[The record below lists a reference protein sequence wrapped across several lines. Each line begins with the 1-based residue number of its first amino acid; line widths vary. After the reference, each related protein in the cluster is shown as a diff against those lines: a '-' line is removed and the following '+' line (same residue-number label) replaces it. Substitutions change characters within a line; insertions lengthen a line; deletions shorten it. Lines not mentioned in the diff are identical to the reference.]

1 MKCCQDI
8 KVSIIMPSLNVAPY
22 IRECIESAINQS
34 LNDIEI
40 ICIDA
45 GSTDGT
51 REIIAEYAK
60 KDSRIRCIDS
70 QIRSYGHQVNI
81 GINVARGKYIAIL
94 ETDDYV
100 DTTMYEK
107 LYTIASAN
115 NLDYV
120 KADYDSFIEYNSNRL
135 FKYIKI
141 FNDNN
146 KYNRV
151 IDVHQ
156 LPELFLT
163 DQNIW
168 RGIYKRDFLNKS
180 DIRLN
185 ESPGAAYQDIGF
197 VLLVM
202 TYAKRAM
209 YINDSF
215 YRYRKQREG
224 CSSCSDKVLQFSY
237 QEFVRL
243 IDELHID
250 NTDTFKYVVQRMTG
264 VFLVEYTKLLT
275 KCSFAFDKEY
285 YDTYIDKYYV
295 WFKGKLSEYMLK
307 GIITEADMNKTDWD
321 ELNLLISSQAEFAS
335 LKKAQFEKKEEYI
348 NQVFELINNRDV
360 VIVSAGVWGKKAFD
374 ILQQRGVRIISFADN
389 NQKLFDTYIGDIKVL
404 PVEECV
410 GLHRTAVYIIANK
423 RHEDELIQQLI
434 DLDISNDNIISF
446 RL

>member
-51 REIIAEYAK
+51 REIIVEYAK
-60 KDSRIRCIDS
+60 KDNRIRFIDSRIK
-70 QIRSYGHQVNI
+70 SYGHQVNI
-81 GINVARGKYIAIL
+81 GINAAKGEYITIL

-120 KADYDSFIEYNSNRL
+120 KADYDSFIEYNSIKL
-135 FKYIKI
+135 FNHIQI

-151 IDVHQ
+151 IDCCQ
-156 LPELFLT
+156 LPEIFVT

-215 YRYRKQREG
+215 YRYRMQREG
-224 CSSCSDKVLQFSY
+224 CSSCSDKILQFSY

-250 NTDTFKYVVQRMTG
+250 NTDTFKHIVQRMTG

-335 LKKAQFEKKEEYI
+335 LKKAQFEKREEYI
-348 NQVFELINNRDV
+348 NQVIELINNRDV

-389 NQKLFDTYIGDIKVL
+389 NQKLFDTYIGGIKVL
-404 PVEECV
+404 PVGKCV

>member
-151 IDVHQ
+151 IDCCQ
-156 LPELFLT
+156 LPEIFVT

-215 YRYRKQREG
+215 YRYRMQREG
-224 CSSCSDKVLQFSY
+224 CSSCSDKILQFSY

-335 LKKAQFEKKEEYI
+335 LKNAQFEKREEYI
-348 NQVFELINNRDV
+348 NQVIELINNRDV

-389 NQKLFDTYIGDIKVL
+389 NQKLFDTYIGGIKVL
-404 PVEECV
+404 PVGECV
-410 GLHRTAVYIIANK
+410 GIHRTSVYIIANK
-423 RHEDELIQQLI
+423 RHEDELIHQLI

>member
-22 IRECIESAINQS
+22 IRECIESAVNQS
-34 LNDIEI
+34 LVDIEI

-60 KDSRIRCIDS
+60 KDSRIMCIDS
-70 QIRSYGHQVNI
+70 QIKSYGHQVNI
-81 GINVARGKYIAIL
+81 GINAARGKYIAIL

-120 KADYDSFIEYNSNRL
+120 KADYDSFIEYNSSRL
-135 FKYIKI
+135 FKHIQI
-141 FNDNN
+141 FNDDN

-151 IDVHQ
+151 IDGRQ
-156 LPELFLT
+156 LPEVFLT

-168 RGIYKRDFLNKS
+168 RGIYKRDFLDKS

-202 TYAKRAM
+202 TYAERAM

-215 YRYRKQREG
+215 YRYRMQREG
-224 CSSCSDKVLQFSY
+224 GSSCSDKILQFSY

-250 NTDTFKYVVQRMTG
+250 NTDTFKYIVQRMAG

-275 KCSFAFDKEY
+275 KCSFSFCKDY
-285 YDTYIDKYYV
+285 YKTYIEKYYT
-295 WFKGKLSEYMLK
+295 WFKDRLSEYIVT
-307 GIITEADMNKTDWD
+307 GCITEDDMTAADWG
-321 ELNLLISSQAEFAS
+321 EINL
-335 LKKAQFEKKEEYI
+335 
-348 NQVFELINNRDV
+348 
-360 VIVSAGVWGKKAFD
+360 
-374 ILQQRGVRIISFADN
+374 
-389 NQKLFDTYIGDIKVL
+389 
-404 PVEECV
+404 
-410 GLHRTAVYIIANK
+410 
-423 RHEDELIQQLI
+423 
-434 DLDISNDNIISF
+434 
-446 RL
+446 

>member
-1 MKCCQDI
+1 MI
-8 KVSIIMPSLNVAPY
+8 KVSVIMPSLNVAPY
-22 IRECIESAINQS
+22 IRECLESAVNQS

-40 ICIDA
+40 ICVDA

-60 KDSRIRCIDS
+60 NDQRIRCIDS
-70 QIRSYGHQVNI
+70 NMKSYGHQVNLGIEAAI
-81 GINVARGKYIAIL
+81 GDYIAVL
-94 ETDDYV
+94 ETDDYI
-100 DTTMYEK
+100 DTCMYEK
-107 LYTIASAN
+107 LYDIASVYD
-115 NLDYV
+115 LDY
-120 KADYDSFIEYNSNRL
+120 
-135 FKYIKI
+135 IKSDFDAFTELDGDRI
-141 FNDNN
+141 FYPGRMFMDID

-151 IDVHQ
+151 IDCRQ
-156 LPELFLT
+156 LPEIFVA

-215 YRYRKQREG
+215 YRYRMQREG

-275 KCSFAFDKEY
+275 KCSFAFNKEY

-307 GIITEADMNKTDWD
+307 GIVTEADMNKTNWD

-335 LKKAQFEKKEEYI
+335 LKKAQFEKREEYI

-389 NQKLFDTYIGDIKVL
+389 NQKLFDTYIGGIKVL
-404 PVEECV
+404 AVGKCV

>member
-22 IRECIESAINQS
+22 IRECIESAVNQS
-34 LNDIEI
+34 LVDIEI

-60 KDSRIRCIDS
+60 KDSRIMCIDS
-70 QIRSYGHQVNI
+70 QIKSYGHQVNI
-81 GINVARGKYIAIL
+81 GINAARGKYIAIL

-120 KADYDSFIEYNSNRL
+120 KADYDSFIEYNSSRL
-135 FKYIKI
+135 FKHIQI
-141 FNDNN
+141 FNDDN

-151 IDVHQ
+151 IDGRQ
-156 LPELFLT
+156 LPEVFLT

-168 RGIYKRDFLNKS
+168 RGIYKRDFLDKS

-197 VLLVM
+197 VLSVM

-215 YRYRKQREG
+215 YRYRMQREG
-224 CSSCSDKVLQFSY
+224 CSSCSDKILQFSY

-250 NTDTFKYVVQRMTG
+250 NTDTFKYIVQRMAG

-275 KCSFAFDKEY
+275 KCSFSFCKDY
-285 YDTYIDKYYV
+285 YKTYIEKYYT
-295 WFKGKLSEYMLK
+295 WFKDRLSEYIVT
-307 GIITEADMNKTDWD
+307 GCITEDDMTAADWG
-321 ELNLLISSQAEFAS
+321 EINLLINNPTQFLFTKKTEFEKQEEYVKGI
-335 LKKAQFEKKEEYI
+335 LKKI
-348 NQVFELINNRDV
+348 NSRSV
-360 VIVSAGVWGKKAFD
+360 VIVSCGIWGKKALD
-374 ILQQRGVRIISFADN
+374 ILLSRNADIICIGDN
-389 NQKLFDTYIGDIKVL
+389 NPNVWGTSIAGIEIQSLS
-404 PVEECV
+404 ECV
-410 GLHRTAVYIIANK
+410 CRSKDAVYVIANK
-423 RHEDELIQQLI
+423 KYEDALKQQLI
-434 DLDISNDNIISF
+434 SLDICADNIIALRF
-446 RL
+446 